1 MLDNI
6 LIVHPSGIVVLNLSF
21 LTTAANSQN
30 NAMPPF
36 TANLIDSHLLNR
48 PSPQAF
54 GKSIVEWETNKEGVM
69 VAVSYGSVLKGK
81 VDYVNTVMAE
91 ILHVYEEATTKDGG
105 EGGKEV
111 ERWNEADREELE
123 TQVHGIVRFHQDKE
137 RERGRGGGNNSDGG
151 GSSSSNGGGKSNA
164 RGGGGGGGGNGG
176 GKGKG
181 GKKKMG
187 VAEVGKKLSARQKS
201 ALDFSSGEVDN
212 GEGPKTFVP
221 TKEEE
226 VEWDEEVKEEE
237 NSKASWFGSAFKGA
251 LESAMNNKTLTNDDL
266 EPALEKISS
275 TLVKNN
281 VNPEV
286 AEKIM
291 ETVKG
296 KLEGAKGGW
305 NTETIV
311 RDAVEEA
318 LERILQGS
326 GSVDI
331 LSEALSCA
339 KRPYKIAFCGI
350 NGVGKTTTIAKVA
363 WWMKRNG
370 LKVRLAACD
379 TFRSGAVEQLKVH
392 GKAVGVEVTDK
403 GYSKDPTGV
412 ALEGERKCKE
422 EKEDVLL
429 IDTAG
434 RMQSNAPLLNA
445 LVKLVRECKPDRVI
459 FVGEA
464 LAGNDGLDQMMV
476 FDKALQTGGKGVDAV
491 ILTKYDTV
499 SGKVGA
505 VLNMSYE
512 GGRDVVM
519 VGTGQKY
526 HMLKKV
532 STGTVVKA
540 LFGVW

>member
-1 MLDNI
+1 MIDNI
-6 LIVHPSGIVVLNLSF
+6 LVIHPSGIVALNISF
-21 LTTAANSQN
+21 LTSNQNSQK
-30 NAMPPF
+30 NAIPSF
-36 TANLIDSHLLNR
+36 TAELIDSHLLNR
-48 PSPQAF
+48 SSPQAF
-54 GKSIVEWETNKEGVM
+54 GKTIAEWTTNKEGVM

-81 VDYVNTVMAE
+81 VDYVSTVMAE
-91 ILHVYEEATTKDGG
+91 ILTVYEGRTGGGQDGG
-105 EGGKEV
+105 EGQAG
-111 ERWNEADREELE
+111 ERWDEADREDIE
-123 TQVHGIVRFHQDKE
+123 TQVHGIVRHHQDKE
-137 RERGRGGGNNSDGG
+137 RERGMGGNSGGNSDW
-151 GSSSSNGGGKSNA
+151 GSNSKGSGKSNGGGA
-164 RGGGGGGGGNGG
+164 GGDNCGD
-176 GKGKG
+176 KGKG
-181 GKKKMG
+181 SKKKMG
-187 VAEVGKKLSARQKS
+187 VAEVGKKLSAKQRS

-226 VEWDEEVKEEE
+226 VEWNEEIEEE
-237 NSKASWFGSAFKGA
+237 QNSKASWFGSAFKGA
-251 LESAMNNKTLTNDDL
+251 LDSAMNNKTLTNDDL

-275 TLVKNN
+275 TLIKNN

-286 AEKIM
+286 ADKIM

-412 ALEGERKCKE
+412 ALEGERKCRE

-464 LAGNDGLDQMMV
+464 LAGNDGLDQMTV

-540 LFGVW
+540 LFSVW